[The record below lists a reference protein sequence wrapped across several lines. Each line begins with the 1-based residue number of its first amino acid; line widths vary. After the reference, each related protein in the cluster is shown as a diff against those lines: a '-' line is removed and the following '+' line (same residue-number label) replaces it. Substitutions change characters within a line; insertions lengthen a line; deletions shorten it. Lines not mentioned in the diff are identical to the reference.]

1 MPNDDE
7 PATGAAAM
15 SAEELISL
23 LDLLE
28 RVRVPTEKWFE
39 SIQPDA
45 VWNMIVYLMRRHFAG
60 KLVTPTS
67 LARAADVPHAT
78 AVRRI
83 NDMLSAGLLVRRPRT
98 KSGRSDAMHPSP
110 ELIRRAFAC
119 AYEVKT
125 SIARSLGR
133 NVDDASSFYLGAS
146 HLSASIIPP
155 PAPLDA
161 RARFGGALRIA
172 LYDDPSFSITGNL
185 QEEVAGLMDGRVS
198 FQAFP
203 MDELRRQIL
212 ADAAQPISAY
222 DMVQVNLPW
231 IGEFSE
237 NEVLLPLDDLIEASN
252 VNRADFHPAEWE
264 GARNRGQQRAI
275 PLHTAPQVLFCRRDM
290 FEAVG
295 VELPSTT
302 DQVLAVARKLHVPK
316 EGVFGVAWNG
326 AAKTP
331 VGQSYIQFLADFGQP
346 ILNLRPVPGGYD
358 ATHVEGE
365 EYRPLVTSHRSRLTA
380 EFMMELLEVSPPDV
394 LDLTLGEASVVF
406 GSGKAAMAYEFANR
420 AARFEFD
427 DNSPARGNVSYLPH
441 PIGARDSRRKRR
453 KHVSPIGGL
462 VLGIPSNI
470 DPRRREFAWRSL
482 LWLTSPEVI
491 KLLVTRGG
499 IVSPRFS
506 VAADPEVR
514 TLSPVIA
521 AVDEM
526 AKRGELRLW
535 PRPPVAEYQKII
547 DVLGEEIH
555 AMLRR
560 DKTIKAALSAAQNR
574 IDKMMRDAKRY

>member
-1 MPNDDE
+1 MSNQYDLP
-7 PATGAAAM
+7 TGSPSM

-28 RVRVPTEKWFE
+28 QVRLPTEKWFG

-45 VWNMIVYLMRRHFAG
+45 VWNMIVYLMRRHYAG

-67 LARAADVPHAT
+67 LAKAANVPYAT
-78 AVRRI
+78 AVRRM
-83 NDMLSAGLLVRRPRT
+83 NDMLAEGLLIRRPRT
-98 KSGRSDAMHPSP
+98 KTGRSDSLHPSP

-119 AYEVKT
+119 ADEVKT
-125 SIARSLGR
+125 SIARSLGLT
-133 NVDDASSFYLGAS
+133 VEDTSSFYLGAS
-146 HLSASIIPP
+146 HLSASIIPQP
-155 PAPLDA
+155 SALRDRPKT
-161 RARFGGALRIA
+161 GGALRVA
-172 LYDDPSFSITGNL
+172 LYDDPSFSITGSL
-185 QEEVAGLMDGRVS
+185 GEEIARLMDGKVN
-198 FQAFP
+198 FEAFP
-203 MDELRRQIL
+203 MDELRQRIL
-212 ADAAQPISAY
+212 DDASQPSSAY
-222 DMVQVNLPW
+222 DIVQVNLPW
-231 IGEFSE
+231 IGEFAE
-237 NEVLLPLDDLIEASN
+237 LEVLLPLDELIEASN

-264 GARNRGQQRAI
+264 GARNRGHQRAI
-275 PLHTAPQVLFCRRDM
+275 PLHTAPQVFFCRRDM

-302 DQVLAVARKLHVPK
+302 DQVLAAARKLHVPR

-331 VGQSYIQFLADFGQP
+331 VGQSFIQFLADFGQP
-346 ILNLRPVPGGYD
+346 VLNLRPVPDGYD

-365 EYRPLVTSHRSRLTA
+365 EYRPMVSSHRSRMTA
-380 EFMMELLEVSPPDV
+380 EFMMDLLDVSPPNV
-394 LDLTLGEASVVF
+394 LELPLGQASVVF

-420 AARFEFD
+420 ASRFEFD

-441 PIGARDSRRKRR
+441 PIGARETGPLRR
-453 KHVSPIGGL
+453 KHVSPIGGF

-470 DPRRREFAWRSL
+470 NPKRREFAWRSL

-491 KLLVTRGG
+491 KLLVTHGG

-514 TLSPVIA
+514 KVSPVIA

-547 DVLGEEIH
+547 DILGEEIH
-555 AMLRR
+555 TMLRR
-560 DKTIKAALSAAQNR
+560 EKTIKAALNNAQNR
-574 IDKMMRDAKRY
+574 IDRMMRDAGRY

>member
-1 MPNDDE
+1 MSNDYEAPTDSIS
-7 PATGAAAM
+7 M
-15 SAEELISL
+15 STEELISL

-39 SIQPDA
+39 SIEPDA

-67 LARAADVPHAT
+67 LARAADVPYAT
-78 AVRRI
+78 AVRRM
-83 NDMLSAGLLVRRPRT
+83 NEMLSEGLLIRRPRT

-110 ELIRRAFAC
+110 ELLRRAFAC

-133 NVDDASSFYLGAS
+133 GVDDVNSFYLGAS
-146 HLSASIIPP
+146 HLSASIIP
-155 PAPLDA
+155 APTPFHA
-161 RARFGGALRIA
+161 RAKSGGALRIA

-185 QEEVAGLMDGRVS
+185 QEEVSGLMDGRVT

-212 ADAAQPISAY
+212 ADAAQPVSAY
-222 DMVQVNLPW
+222 DIVQVNLPW

-237 NEVLLPLDDLIEASN
+237 SEVLLPLDELIEAGS

-302 DQVLAVARKLHVPK
+302 DQVLAAARKLHVPK

-365 EYRPLVTSHRSRLTA
+365 EYRPMVSSQRSRMTA
-380 EFMMELLEVSPPDV
+380 EFMMELLEVSPRDV
-394 LDLTLGEASVVF
+394 LELPLGQASVVF
-406 GSGKAAMAYEFANR
+406 GAGKAAMAYEFANR

-441 PIGARDSRRKRR
+441 PIGAQEAKRLRR

-470 DPRRREFAWRSL
+470 DPKRREFAWNAL

-491 KLLVTRGG
+491 KLLVARGG

-506 VAADPEVR
+506 VAADPDVR
-514 TLSPVIA
+514 KLSPVIA

-535 PRPPVAEYQKII
+535 PRPPVPEYQKII
-547 DVLGEEIH
+547 DILGEEIH

-560 DKTIKAALSAAQNR
+560 EKTIKATLSAAQNR
-574 IDKMMRDAKRY
+574 IDKMMRHAKHY

>member
-1 MPNDDE
+1 MPSDYE
-7 PATGAAAM
+7 PSAGSTNM

-28 RVRVPTEKWFE
+28 RVRVPREKWFE

-67 LARAADVPHAT
+67 LARAADVPYAT
-78 AVRRI
+78 AVRRM
-83 NDMLSAGLLVRRPRT
+83 NDMLSEGLLIRRPRT

-119 AYEVKT
+119 AHEVKT

-133 NVDDASSFYLGAS
+133 NIDDVSSFYLGAS

-155 PAPLDA
+155 PAALHVRPKS
-161 RARFGGALRIA
+161 GGALR
-172 LYDDPSFSITGNL
+172 
-185 QEEVAGLMDGRVS
+185 EEISGLMDGRVS

-212 ADAAQPISAY
+212 EDAAQPMSAY
-222 DMVQVNLPW
+222 DIVQVNLPW

-237 NEVLLPLDDLIEASN
+237 NEVLLPLEEPIEASN

-264 GARNRGQQRAI
+264 GARNRGHQRAI

-302 DQVLAVARKLHVPK
+302 DQVLAAARKLHVPK
-316 EGVFGVAWNG
+316 EGVSGVAWNG
-326 AAKTP
+326 APKTP

-365 EYRPLVTSHRSRLTA
+365 EYRPMLSSQRSRRTA

-394 LDLTLGEASVVF
+394 LELPLGQASVVF
-406 GSGKAAMAYEFANR
+406 GAGKAAMAYEFANR
-420 AARFEFD
+420 
-427 DNSPARGNVSYLPH
+427 
-441 PIGARDSRRKRR
+441 
-453 KHVSPIGGL
+453 
-462 VLGIPSNI
+462 
-470 DPRRREFAWRSL
+470 
-482 LWLTSPEVI
+482 
-491 KLLVTRGG
+491 
-499 IVSPRFS
+499 
-506 VAADPEVR
+506 
-514 TLSPVIA
+514 
-521 AVDEM
+521 
-526 AKRGELRLW
+526 
-535 PRPPVAEYQKII
+535 
-547 DVLGEEIH
+547 
-555 AMLRR
+555 
-560 DKTIKAALSAAQNR
+560 
-574 IDKMMRDAKRY
+574 

>member
-1 MPNDDE
+1 
-7 PATGAAAM
+7 
-15 SAEELISL
+15 
-23 LDLLE
+23 
-28 RVRVPTEKWFE
+28 
-39 SIQPDA
+39 
-45 VWNMIVYLMRRHFAG
+45 
-60 KLVTPTS
+60 
-67 LARAADVPHAT
+67 
-78 AVRRI
+78 
-83 NDMLSAGLLVRRPRT
+83 
-98 KSGRSDAMHPSP
+98 
-110 ELIRRAFAC
+110 
-119 AYEVKT
+119 
-125 SIARSLGR
+125 
-133 NVDDASSFYLGAS
+133 
-146 HLSASIIPP
+146 
-155 PAPLDA
+155 
-161 RARFGGALRIA
+161 
-172 LYDDPSFSITGNL
+172 
-185 QEEVAGLMDGRVS
+185 
-198 FQAFP
+198 
-203 MDELRRQIL
+203 
-212 ADAAQPISAY
+212 
-222 DMVQVNLPW
+222 
-231 IGEFSE
+231 
-237 NEVLLPLDDLIEASN
+237 
-252 VNRADFHPAEWE
+252 
-264 GARNRGQQRAI
+264 
-275 PLHTAPQVLFCRRDM
+275 M

-302 DQVLAVARKLHVPK
+302 DQVLAAAQKLHVPK
-316 EGVFGVAWNG
+316 EGVFGVVWNG

-331 VGQSYIQFLADFGQP
+331 VGQSFIQFLADFGQP
-346 ILNLRPVPGGYD
+346 VLNLRPVPGGYD

-365 EYRPLVTSHRSRLTA
+365 EYRPLVSSHRSRMTA
-380 EFMMELLEVSPPDV
+380 EFMMELLEVSPPNV
-394 LDLTLGEASVVF
+394 LELPLGQASVVF
-406 GSGKAAMAYEFANR
+406 ASGKAAMAYEFANR

-441 PIGARDSRRKRR
+441 PIGAREAGRLRR

-470 DPRRREFAWRSL
+470 DPRRREFAWDSL

-560 DKTIKAALSAAQNR
+560 DKTIKAALNTAQNR
-574 IDKMMRDAKRY
+574 IDKMMREAKRY

>member
-1 MPNDDE
+1 MSNDYE
-7 PATGAAAM
+7 PPPGSADM

-67 LARAADVPHAT
+67 LARAADVPYAT
-78 AVRRI
+78 AVRRM
-83 NDMLSAGLLVRRPRT
+83 NDMLSEGLLIRRPRT

-133 NVDDASSFYLGAS
+133 NVDDVSSFYLGAS

-155 PAPLDA
+155 PAPLHA
-161 RARFGGALRIA
+161 RARSGGALRIA

-295 VELPSTT
+295 VELPLTT

-358 ATHVEGE
+358 ASHVEGE
-365 EYRPLVTSHRSRLTA
+365 
-380 EFMMELLEVSPPDV
+380 
-394 LDLTLGEASVVF
+394 
-406 GSGKAAMAYEFANR
+406 
-420 AARFEFD
+420 
-427 DNSPARGNVSYLPH
+427 
-441 PIGARDSRRKRR
+441 
-453 KHVSPIGGL
+453 
-462 VLGIPSNI
+462 
-470 DPRRREFAWRSL
+470 
-482 LWLTSPEVI
+482 
-491 KLLVTRGG
+491 
-499 IVSPRFS
+499 
-506 VAADPEVR
+506 
-514 TLSPVIA
+514 
-521 AVDEM
+521 
-526 AKRGELRLW
+526 
-535 PRPPVAEYQKII
+535 
-547 DVLGEEIH
+547 
-555 AMLRR
+555 
-560 DKTIKAALSAAQNR
+560 
-574 IDKMMRDAKRY
+574 

>member
-1 MPNDDE
+1 MSIDYE
-7 PATGAAAM
+7 PQTGPANM

-28 RVRVPTEKWFE
+28 RVRVPTEKWFD

-67 LARAADVPHAT
+67 LARAADVPYAT
-78 AVRRI
+78 AVRRM
-83 NDMLSAGLLVRRPRT
+83 NDMLSEGLLIRRPRT
-98 KSGRSDAMHPSP
+98 KTGRSDAMHPSP

-125 SIARSLGR
+125 SIARSFGR
-133 NVDDASSFYLGAS
+133 SIDDVGSFYLGAS
-146 HLSASIIPP
+146 HLSASIIPS
-155 PAPLDA
+155 PAPLHA
-161 RARFGGALRIA
+161 RARAGGALRIA
-172 LYDDPSFSITGNL
+172 LYDDPSFSIAGNL
-185 QEEVAGLMDGRVS
+185 QKEVFGLMDGRVS

-212 ADAAQPISAY
+212 EDAKRPVSAY
-222 DMVQVNLPW
+222 DIVQVNLPW
-231 IGEFSE
+231 IGEFAE
-237 NEVLLPLDDLIEASN
+237 HEVLLPLDELIEAGN

-264 GARNRGQQRAI
+264 GARNHGHQRAI
-275 PLHTAPQVLFCRRDM
+275 PLHTAPQLLFCRRDM

-302 DQVLAVARKLHVPK
+302 EQMLAAARKLHAAN
-316 EGVFGVAWNG
+316 EGVFGIAWNG

-365 EYRPLVTSHRSRLTA
+365 EYRPLVSSHRSRLTA
-380 EFMMELLEVSPPDV
+380 EFMMELLDVSPPDV
-394 LDLTLGEASVVF
+394 LDLPLGQAGVVF
-406 GSGKAAMAYEFANR
+406 GAGKAAMAYEFANR

-441 PIGARDSRRKRR
+441 PIGARDSGRQRR

-470 DPRRREFAWRSL
+470 DPKRRDFAWNSL

-514 TLSPVIA
+514 KLSPVIA

-547 DVLGEEIH
+547 DILGEEIH

-560 DKTIKAALSAAQNR
+560 EKTIKSALSLAQNR
-574 IDKMMRDAKRY
+574 IDRMMREAKHY

>member
-1 MPNDDE
+1 
-7 PATGAAAM
+7 M

-28 RVRVPTEKWFE
+28 QVRVPTERWFE

-45 VWNMIVYLMRRHFAG
+45 VWNMIVYLMRRHYAG

-67 LARAADVPHAT
+67 LARAANVPYAT
-78 AVRRI
+78 AVRRM
-83 NDMLSAGLLVRRPRT
+83 NDMLAQGLLIRRPRT
-98 KSGRSDAMHPSP
+98 RSGRSDSMHPSP

-119 AYEVKT
+119 ADEVKT

-133 NVDDASSFYLGAS
+133 NVEDASSFYLGAS

-155 PAPLDA
+155 PTALRVRPKS
-161 RARFGGALRIA
+161 GGALRMA
-172 LYDDPSFSITGNL
+172 LYDDPSFSITGSL
-185 QEEVAGLMDGRVS
+185 REEISRLMDGRVS
-198 FQAFP
+198 FQVFP

-212 ADAAQPISAY
+212 DDASQPMSAY
-222 DMVQVNLPW
+222 DIVQVNLPW
-231 IGEFSE
+231 VGEFSE
-237 NEVLLPLDDLIEASN
+237 NEILLPLDELIEASN
-252 VNRADFHPAEWE
+252 VNRADFHPAEWQ
-264 GARNRGQQRAI
+264 GARHREHQCAI
-275 PLHTAPQVLFCRRDM
+275 PLHTAPQLFFCRRDV

-302 DQVLAVARKLHVPK
+302 DQVLAAARKLHAPK
-316 EGVFGVAWNG
+316 EGMFGVAWNG

-346 ILNLRPVPGGYD
+346 VLNLRPVPGGYD

-365 EYRPLVTSHRSRLTA
+365 EYRPLVSSHRSRMTA
-380 EFMMELLEVSPPDV
+380 EFMMELLDVSPPNV
-394 LDLTLGEASVVF
+394 LELPLGQASVVF

-420 AARFEFD
+420 ASRFEFD
-427 DNSPARGNVSYLPH
+427 DNSPARGNASYLPH
-441 PIGARDSRRKRR
+441 PIGARETGPLRR
-453 KHVSPIGGL
+453 KHVSPIGGF
-462 VLGIPSNI
+462 VLGIPSNVN
-470 DPRRREFAWRSL
+470 PKRREFAWNSL

-491 KLLVTRGG
+491 KLLVTHGG

-514 TLSPVIA
+514 KLSPVIA

-547 DVLGEEIH
+547 DILGEEIH

-560 DKTIKAALSAAQNR
+560 DKTVKAALNKAQDR

>member
-1 MPNDDE
+1 MSNDYDP
-7 PATGAAAM
+7 PAGFANM

-23 LDLLE
+23 LDFLE

-45 VWNMIVYLMRRHFAG
+45 VWNMIVYLMRRHYAG

-67 LARAADVPHAT
+67 LARAADVPYAT
-78 AVRRI
+78 AVRRM
-83 NDMLSAGLLVRRPRT
+83 NDMLANGLLIRRPRT
-98 KSGRSDAMHPSP
+98 KSGRSDGMHPSP

-119 AYEVKT
+119 ANEIKT

-133 NVDDASSFYLGAS
+133 NADDARSFYLGAS

-155 PAPLDA
+155 PTGLRVRPK
-161 RARFGGALRIA
+161 FGGALRIA

-185 QEEVAGLMDGRVS
+185 REEISGLMDGRVS

-203 MDELRRQIL
+203 MDELRGHIL
-212 ADAAQPISAY
+212 EDASKPTSAY
-222 DMVQVNLPW
+222 DIVQVNLPW

-237 NEVLLPLDDLIEASN
+237 NEILLPLDEFIEASN

-264 GARNRGQQRAI
+264 GARNRGHQRAI
-275 PLHTAPQVLFCRRDM
+275 PLHTAPQVFFCRRDM

-302 DQVLAVARKLHVPK
+302 DQVLVAAQKLHVPK
-316 EGVFGVAWNG
+316 EGVFGVVWNG

-346 ILNLRPVPGGYD
+346 VLNLRPVPGGYD

-365 EYRPLVTSHRSRLTA
+365 EYRPLVSSQRSRMTA
-380 EFMMELLEVSPPDV
+380 EFMMELLEVSPPNV
-394 LDLTLGEASVVF
+394 LELPLGQASVVF

-441 PIGARDSRRKRR
+441 PIGAREAGRLRR

-470 DPRRREFAWRSL
+470 DPKRREFAWNSL

-514 TLSPVIA
+514 KLSPVIA

-560 DKTIKAALSAAQNR
+560 DKTIKAALNMAQNR

>member
-1 MPNDDE
+1 
-7 PATGAAAM
+7 M

-45 VWNMIVYLMRRHFAG
+45 VWNMIVYLMQRHYAG

-67 LARAADVPHAT
+67 LARAANVPYAT
-78 AVRRI
+78 AVRRM
-83 NDMLSAGLLVRRPRT
+83 NDMLAKGLLIRRPRT
-98 KSGRSDAMHPSP
+98 KTGRSDSVHPSP

-133 NVDDASSFYLGAS
+133 NVADASSFYLGAS
-146 HLSASIIPP
+146 HLSASIIPR
-155 PAPLDA
+155 PA
-161 RARFGGALRIA
+161 ALRVRAKTGSALRVA
-172 LYDDPSFSITGNL
+172 LYDDPSFSITGSL
-185 QEEVAGLMDGRVS
+185 REEISSLMDSKLS
-198 FQAFP
+198 FEAFP
-203 MDELRRQIL
+203 MDELRRRIL
-212 ADAAQPISAY
+212 DDASQPTSAY
-222 DMVQVNLPW
+222 DIVQVNLPW
-231 IGEFSE
+231 VGEFSE
-237 NEVLLPLDDLIEASN
+237 LEILLPLDELIEASKL
-252 VNRADFHPAEWE
+252 NRADFHPAEWE
-264 GARNRGQQRAI
+264 AARNRGHQRAI

-302 DQVLAVARKLHVPK
+302 DQVLAAARKLHVPK
-316 EGVFGVAWNG
+316 EGVFGVAWTG
-326 AAKTP
+326 APKTP

-346 ILNLRPVPGGYD
+346 VLNLRPVPDGYD

-365 EYRPLVTSHRSRLTA
+365 EYRPLVSSHRSRMTA
-380 EFMMELLEVSPPDV
+380 EFMMELLEVSPPNV
-394 LDLTLGEASVVF
+394 LELPLGQASVVF

-420 AARFEFD
+420 ASRFEFD

-441 PIGARDSRRKRR
+441 PIGTRKSGPLRR

-470 DPRRREFAWRSL
+470 NPKRREFAWNSL

-491 KLLVTRGG
+491 KLLVTHGG

-514 TLSPVIA
+514 KLSPVIA

-535 PRPPVAEYQKII
+535 PRPPVAEYQKLI
-547 DVLGEEIH
+547 DILGEEVH
-555 AMLRR
+555 AMLGR
-560 DKTIKAALSAAQNR
+560 DKTIKAALNTAQNR

>member
-1 MPNDDE
+1 MPNDDDP
-7 PATGAAAM
+7 PAGSVNM

-45 VWNMIVYLMRRHFAG
+45 VWNMIVYLMRRHYAG

-67 LARAADVPHAT
+67 LVRAADVPYAT
-78 AVRRI
+78 AVRRM
-83 NDMLSAGLLVRRPRT
+83 NDMLAEGLLIRRPRT

-133 NVDDASSFYLGAS
+133 NAEDARSFYLGAS

-155 PAPLDA
+155 PTALHVRPKS
-161 RARFGGALRIA
+161 GGALRIA

-185 QEEVAGLMDGRVS
+185 REEISGLMDGRVS

-203 MDELRRQIL
+203 MDELRRHIL
-212 ADAAQPISAY
+212 EDASQPTSAH
-222 DMVQVNLPW
+222 DIVQVNLPW

-237 NEVLLPLDDLIEASN
+237 KEILLPLDELIEASN

-264 GARNRGQQRAI
+264 GARNRGHQRAI

-302 DQVLAVARKLHVPK
+302 DQVLAAAQKLHVPK
-316 EGVFGVAWNG
+316 EGVFGVVWNG

-331 VGQSYIQFLADFGQP
+331 VGQSFIQFLADFGQP
-346 ILNLRPVPGGYD
+346 VLNLRPVPGGYD

-365 EYRPLVTSHRSRLTA
+365 EYRPLVSSQRSRMTA
-380 EFMMELLEVSPPDV
+380 EFMMELLEVSPPNV
-394 LDLTLGEASVVF
+394 LELPLGQASVVF

-441 PIGARDSRRKRR
+441 PIGAREAGRLRR

-470 DPRRREFAWRSL
+470 DPKRREFAWNSL

-514 TLSPVIA
+514 KLSPVIA

-535 PRPPVAEYQKII
+535 PRPPVAEYQQII

-560 DKTIKAALSAAQNR
+560 DKTIKAALNMAQNR

>member
-1 MPNDDE
+1 MSRNYDLAD
-7 PATGAAAM
+7 GAASM

-28 RVRVPTEKWFE
+28 QVRVPTERWFE

-45 VWNMIVYLMRRHFAG
+45 AWNMIVYLMRRHYAG

-67 LARAADVPHAT
+67 LARAANVPYAT
-78 AVRRI
+78 AVRRM
-83 NDMLSAGLLVRRPRT
+83 NDMLAEGLLIRRPRT
-98 KSGRSDAMHPSP
+98 RSGRSYSLHPSQ

-119 AYEVKT
+119 ADEVKR

-133 NVDDASSFYLGAS
+133 NVDDPSSFYLGAS

-155 PAPLDA
+155 PIALRVRPK
-161 RARFGGALRIA
+161 FGDGLRIA
-172 LYDDPSFSITGNL
+172 FYDDPSFSIAGSLREKISGLTGG
-185 QEEVAGLMDGRVS
+185 EVS
-198 FQAFP
+198 FHVFP
-203 MDELRRQIL
+203 MDELRRHIL
-212 ADAAQPISAY
+212 DDASQPMSAY
-222 DMVQVNLPW
+222 DIVQVNLPW
-231 IGEFSE
+231 VGEFSE
-237 NEVLLPLDDLIEASN
+237 NEVLLPLDELIKSSN

-264 GARNRGQQRAI
+264 GARYREHQRAI
-275 PLHTAPQVLFCRRDM
+275 PLHTAPQVFFCRRDM

-295 VELPSTT
+295 VELPSTA
-302 DQVLAVARKLHVPK
+302 DQVLAAARKLHVPK

-326 AAKTP
+326 AARTP

-346 ILNLRPVPGGYD
+346 VLNLRPVPGGYD

-365 EYRPLVTSHRSRLTA
+365 EYRPLVSSQRGRMTA
-380 EFMMELLEVSPPDV
+380 EFMMELLQVSPPNV
-394 LDLTLGEASVVF
+394 LELTLGQASAVF

-420 AARFEFD
+420 ASRFEFD
-427 DNSPARGNVSYLPH
+427 ESSPARGNVSYLPH
-441 PIGARDSRRKRR
+441 PIGARESGRQRR
-453 KHVSPIGGL
+453 KHVCPIGGF
-462 VLGIPSNI
+462 VLGIPSNVN
-470 DPRRREFAWRSL
+470 PQRLEFAWNSL

-491 KLLVTRGG
+491 KLLVTHGG

-506 VAADPEVR
+506 VAADPDVR
-514 TLSPVIA
+514 KLSPVIA

-535 PRPPVAEYQKII
+535 PRPPVAEYQRII
-547 DVLGEEIH
+547 DILGEEIH

-560 DKTIKAALSAAQNR
+560 EKTIRAALAEAQDR
-574 IDKMMRDAKRY
+574 IDAMMREAKRY

>member
-1 MPNDDE
+1 
-7 PATGAAAM
+7 
-15 SAEELISL
+15 
-23 LDLLE
+23 
-28 RVRVPTEKWFE
+28 
-39 SIQPDA
+39 
-45 VWNMIVYLMRRHFAG
+45 
-60 KLVTPTS
+60 
-67 LARAADVPHAT
+67 
-78 AVRRI
+78 
-83 NDMLSAGLLVRRPRT
+83 
-98 KSGRSDAMHPSP
+98 
-110 ELIRRAFAC
+110 
-119 AYEVKT
+119 
-125 SIARSLGR
+125 
-133 NVDDASSFYLGAS
+133 VDDVSSFYLGAS
-146 HLSASIIPP
+146 HLSASIIPS
-155 PAPLDA
+155 PAPLHA
-161 RARFGGALRIA
+161 RAKTGGALRIA

-185 QEEVAGLMDGRVS
+185 QKEVFGLMDGRVS

-212 ADAAQPISAY
+212 QDAAQPVSAY
-222 DMVQVNLPW
+222 DIVQVNLPW

-237 NEVLLPLDDLIEASN
+237 SEVLLPLDELIEAGN

-264 GARNRGQQRAI
+264 GARNRGHQRAI

-295 VELPSTT
+295 VELPATT
-302 DQVLAVARKLHVPK
+302 NQMLAAARKLHVAK

-365 EYRPLVTSHRSRLTA
+365 EYRPLVSSHRSRLTA

-394 LDLTLGEASVVF
+394 LDLPLGQAGVVF

-427 DNSPARGNVSYLPH
+427 DSSPARGNVSYLPH
-441 PIGARDSRRKRR
+441 PIGAGDSGRQRR

-470 DPRRREFAWRSL
+470 DPKRRDFAWNSL

-491 KLLVTRGG
+491 KMLVTRGG

-514 TLSPVIA
+514 KLSPVIA

-547 DVLGEEIH
+547 DILGEEIH

-560 DKTIKAALSAAQNR
+560 RKTIKAALNAAQNR
-574 IDKMMRDAKRY
+574 IDRMMREAKRY

>member
-1 MPNDDE
+1 
-7 PATGAAAM
+7 M
-15 SAEELISL
+15 SVEELISL

-28 RVRVPTEKWFE
+28 QVRDPTEKWFE

-45 VWNMIVYLMRRHFAG
+45 VWNMIVYLMRRHYTG

-67 LARAADVPHAT
+67 LARAANVPYAT
-78 AVRRI
+78 AVRRM
-83 NDMLSAGLLVRRPRT
+83 NDMLADGLLIRRPRT
-98 KSGRSDAMHPSP
+98 KSGRSDSLHPSP

-133 NVDDASSFYLGAS
+133 NVEDANSFYLGAS

-155 PAPLDA
+155 PTALRHRPKT
-161 RARFGGALRIA
+161 GGALRVA
-172 LYDDPSFSITGNL
+172 LYDDPSFSITGSL
-185 QEEVAGLMDGRVS
+185 REEISRLMDGKVS
-198 FQAFP
+198 FDVFP
-203 MDELRRQIL
+203 MDELRRRIL
-212 ADAAQPISAY
+212 DDASRPTSTY
-222 DMVQVNLPW
+222 DIVQVNLPW
-231 IGEFSE
+231 VGEFSE
-237 NEVLLPLDDLIEASN
+237 NEILLPLDELIETSN

-264 GARNRGQQRAI
+264 GARNRGHQRAI
-275 PLHTAPQVLFCRRDM
+275 PLHTAPQLFFCRRDM

-302 DQVLAVARKLHVPK
+302 DQVLAAARKLHVPK

-346 ILNLRPVPGGYD
+346 VLNLRPVPGGYD

-365 EYRPLVTSHRSRLTA
+365 EYRPLVSSHCGRMTA
-380 EFMMELLEVSPPDV
+380 EFMMELLEVSPPNV
-394 LDLTLGEASVVF
+394 LDLPLGQASVVF

-420 AARFEFD
+420 ASRFEFD

-441 PIGARDSRRKRR
+441 PIGARETGPLRR
-453 KHVSPIGGL
+453 KHVSPIGGF
-462 VLGIPSNI
+462 VLGMQSNI
-470 DPRRREFAWRSL
+470 NPKRREFAWHSL
-482 LWLTSPEVI
+482 LWLTSPEVM
-491 KLLVTRGG
+491 KLLVTHGG

-535 PRPPVAEYQKII
+535 PRPPVAEYQKIMDI
-547 DVLGEEIH
+547 LGEEIH

-560 DKTIKAALSAAQNR
+560 DKSIKAALNKAQDR

>member
-1 MPNDDE
+1 MSIDYE
-7 PATGAAAM
+7 PSTGPANM
-15 SAEELISL
+15 STEELISL

-28 RVRVPTEKWFE
+28 RVRVPTEKWFD

-67 LARAADVPHAT
+67 LARAADVPYAT
-78 AVRRI
+78 AVRRM
-83 NDMLSAGLLVRRPRT
+83 NDMLSEGLLIRRPRT
-98 KSGRSDAMHPSP
+98 KTGRSDAMHPSP

-119 AYEVKT
+119 ANEVKA
-125 SIARSLGR
+125 SIARSFGR
-133 NVDDASSFYLGAS
+133 NVDDVGSFYLGAS

-155 PAPLDA
+155 PAPLHA
-161 RARFGGALRIA
+161 RAKAGGALRIA
-172 LYDDPSFSITGNL
+172 LYDDPAFSITGNL
-185 QEEVAGLMDGRVS
+185 QQEVFGLMEGRVT
-198 FQAFP
+198 FRAFP

-212 ADAAQPISAY
+212 ADAKQPVSAY

-231 IGEFSE
+231 IGEFSKS
-237 NEVLLPLDDLIEASN
+237 EVLLPLDELIEAGN

-302 DQVLAVARKLHVPK
+302 DQMLAAARKLHVTK
-316 EGVFGVAWNG
+316 KGVFGVAWNG

-394 LDLTLGEASVVF
+394 LDLPLGQASVVF
-406 GSGKAAMAYEFANR
+406 GAGKAAMAYEFANR
-420 AARFEFD
+420 AGRFEFD

-441 PIGARDSRRKRR
+441 PIGARDSGRQRR

-470 DPRRREFAWRSL
+470 DPKRRELAWNSL

-514 TLSPVIA
+514 KLSPVIA

-547 DVLGEEIH
+547 DILGEEIH
-555 AMLRR
+555 AMLRLE
-560 DKTIKAALSAAQNR
+560 KTIKAALNLAQNR
-574 IDKMMRDAKRY
+574 IDRMMREAKHY